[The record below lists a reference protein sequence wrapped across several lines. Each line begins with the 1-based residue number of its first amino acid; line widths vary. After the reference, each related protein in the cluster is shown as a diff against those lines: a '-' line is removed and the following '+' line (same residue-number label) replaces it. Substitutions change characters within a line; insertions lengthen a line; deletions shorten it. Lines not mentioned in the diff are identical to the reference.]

1 MISAVKR
8 KIRFNFTAMPVVS
21 TFLHLHLY
29 IKGVNFKCFS
39 YACSAFMLSMLKK
52 HTDDE
57 KNRRKILQNFWLFI
71 AAAPPPAAKTLKN
84 EGEIQ
89 CL

>member
-8 KIRFNFTAMPVVS
+8 KIRFNFTAMPVVG
-21 TFLHLHLY
+21 TFLHLPLY

-52 HTDDE
+52 YTDDAE
-57 KNRRKILQNFWLFI
+57 KQAENFTKLLAFYCCGT
-71 AAAPPPAAKTLKN
+71 AA
-84 EGEIQ
+84 
-89 CL
+89 CR

>member
-21 TFLHLHLY
+21 TFLHLPLY

-39 YACSAFMLSMLKK
+39 YACSAFMLSKLKK
-52 HTDDE
+52 HTYDAE
-57 KNRRKILQNFWLFI
+57 KQAENFTKLLAFY
-71 AAAPPPAAKTLKN
+71 
-84 EGEIQ
+84 
-89 CL
+89 C

>member
-21 TFLHLHLY
+21 TFLHLPLY

-52 HTDDE
+52 HTYDE
-57 KNRRKILQNFWLFI
+57 EKTGGKFCKNFGFLLPRHRRL
-71 AAAPPPAAKTLKN
+71 PLKH
-84 EGEIQ
+84 
-89 CL
+89 